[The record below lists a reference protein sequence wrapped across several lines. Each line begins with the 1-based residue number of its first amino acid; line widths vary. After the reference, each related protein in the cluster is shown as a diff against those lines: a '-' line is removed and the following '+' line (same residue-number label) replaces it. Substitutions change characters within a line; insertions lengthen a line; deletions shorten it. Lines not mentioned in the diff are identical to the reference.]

1 MSKTGVWIP
10 IEIWRLSE
18 LTLLERYIYSDIYSF
33 NKVGRVYFKTNSKLA
48 EECNCSNASITR
60 AISTLIKL
68 DHIKVKQSS
77 PVRKL
82 VPNQIDEAPKQ
93 IDEAPNQI
101 DEPPNQI
108 EEPPRQIDEHI
119 SKVISKGI
127 SKRINKVIK
136 EDVVFPFQEKE
147 FLDTW
152 KIWIE
157 ERRESGI
164 KKYTNRGEQSALHK
178 LQKISNHDYKTA
190 IAIINESISNGWRGL
205 FALKRDKQ
213 QGLPDLSIEDALR
226 WADNIR

>member
-48 EECNCSNASITR
+48 GECNCSNASITR

-108 EEPPRQIDEHI
+108 DEAPKQIDAHI

-136 EDVVFPFQEKE
+136 EDVVFPFQEDE

-205 FALKRDKQ
+205 FALKGGKQ
-213 QGLPDLSIEDALR
+213 DSPGHNLEEAIA
-226 WADNIR
+226 WAYKKR

>member
-10 IEIWRLSE
+10 IEIWKLSE
-18 LTLLERYIYSDIYSF
+18 LTLLERYIYSDIFSF

-48 EECNCSNASITR
+48 DECNCSNASITR
-60 AISTLIKL
+60 AISNLVKL

-136 EDVVFPFQEKE
+136 EDVVFPFKEKE

-152 KIWIE
+152 KIWID

-190 IAIINESISNGWRGL
+190 VAIINESISQGWRGL

-213 QGLPDLSIEDALR
+213 QGLPEISMEEAIK

>member
-10 IEIWRLSE
+10 IEIWKLSE
-18 LTLLERYIYSDIYSF
+18 LTLLERYIYSDIFSF

-60 AISTLIKL
+60 AISNLVKL
-68 DHIKVKQSS
+68 DHIKAPK
-77 PVRKL
+77 
-82 VPNQIDEAPKQ
+82 QIDEAPKQ
-93 IDEAPNQI
+93 IDE
-101 DEPPNQI
+101 
-108 EEPPRQIDEHI
+108 PPRQIDAHI

-136 EDVVFPFQEKE
+136 EAVVFPFKEKE

-190 IAIINESISNGWRGL
+190 VAIINESISQGWRGL

-213 QGLPDLSIEDALR
+213 QGLPDLSIEDAVR

>member
-10 IEIWRLSE
+10 IEIWKLSE
-18 LTLLERYIYSDIYSF
+18 LTLLERYIYSDIFSF

-48 EECNCSNASITR
+48 DECNCSNASITR
-60 AISTLIKL
+60 AISNLIKL

-82 VPNQIDEAPKQ
+82 VPNQIDEAPNQ
-93 IDEAPNQI
+93 IDEAPKQI

-108 EEPPRQIDEHI
+108 DEAPKQIDAHI
-119 SKVISKGI
+119 SKVI
-127 SKRINKVIK
+127 K
-136 EDVVFPFQEKE
+136 EDLVFPFQEKE

-152 KIWIE
+152 EIWIE

-205 FALKRDKQ
+205 FELKGSKQ
-213 QGLPDLSIEDALR
+213 DSPGHNLEEAIA
-226 WADNIR
+226 WAYKKR

>member
-10 IEIWRLSE
+10 IEIWKLSE
-18 LTLLERYIYSDIYSF
+18 LTLLERYIYSDIFSF

-48 EECNCSNASITR
+48 DECNCSNASITR
-60 AISTLIKL
+60 AISNLIKL

-101 DEPPNQI
+101 DEAPNQI
-108 EEPPRQIDEHI
+108 DEPPRQIDAHI

-136 EDVVFPFQEKE
+136 EAVVFPFQEKE

-205 FALKRDKQ
+205 FALKGGKQ
-213 QGLPDLSIEDALR
+213 DRPKLNFENTIE
-226 WADNIR
+226 WAYKKR

>member
-108 EEPPRQIDEHI
+108 EEPPRQIDAHI

-136 EDVVFPFQEKE
+136 EDLVFPFQEKE
-147 FLDTW
+147 FKDTW

-205 FALKRDKQ
+205 FALKGGKQ
-213 QGLPDLSIEDALR
+213 DSPGHNLEEAIA
-226 WADNIR
+226 WAYKKR

>member
-108 EEPPRQIDEHI
+108 DEAPKQIDAHI

-136 EDVVFPFQEKE
+136 EDVVFPFQEDE

-190 IAIINESISNGWRGL
+190 IAIINESISQGWRGL
-205 FALKRDKQ
+205 FALKGGKQ
-213 QGLPDLSIEDALR
+213 DSPGHNLEEAIA
-226 WADNIR
+226 WAYKKR

>member
-10 IEIWRLSE
+10 IEIWKLSE
-18 LTLLERYIYSDIYSF
+18 LTLLERYIYSDIFSF

-60 AISTLIKL
+60 AISNLVKL

-101 DEPPNQI
+101 DEPPKQI
-108 EEPPRQIDEHI
+108 DEPPRQIDAHI

-136 EDVVFPFQEKE
+136 EDLVFPFQEKE

-178 LQKISNHDYKTA
+178 LQKISNHDYRTA
-190 IAIINESISNGWRGL
+190 IAIINESISQGWRGL

-213 QGLPDLSIEDALR
+213 QGLPEISMEEAIK
-226 WADNIR
+226 WANNIR

>member
-10 IEIWRLSE
+10 IKIWKLSE
-18 LTLLERYIYSDIYSF
+18 LTLLERYIYSDIFSF

-48 EECNCSNASITR
+48 DECNCSNASITR
-60 AISTLIKL
+60 AISNLVKL

-82 VPNQIDEAPKQ
+82 VPNQFDEAPKQ

-136 EDVVFPFQEKE
+136 EDVVFPFKEKE

-152 KIWIE
+152 KIWID

-190 IAIINESISNGWRGL
+190 VAIINESISQGWRGL

-213 QGLPDLSIEDALR
+213 QGLPEISMEEAIK